1 MSSKSFSAFKAKLA
15 ADALLR
21 DELSSALGPNGTAE
35 SLVEFAKARGFDFEA
50 GEVKSAFE
58 ELSDEELDAVAGGT
72 AQLMRA
78 CATGKHFKEGLL

>member
-21 DELSSALGPNGTAE
+21 DELSNALGPNGTAE
-35 SLVEFAKARGFDFEA
+35 ALVEFAKARGYVFDS
-50 GEVKSAFE
+50 GEVESAFE
-58 ELSDEELDAVAGGT
+58 ELGDEELDAVAGGT
-72 AQLMRA
+72 AQLMRV